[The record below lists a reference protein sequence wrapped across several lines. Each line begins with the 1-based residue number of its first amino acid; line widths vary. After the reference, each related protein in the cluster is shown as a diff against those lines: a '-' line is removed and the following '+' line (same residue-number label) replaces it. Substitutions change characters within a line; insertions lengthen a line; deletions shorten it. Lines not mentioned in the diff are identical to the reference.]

1 MANARCVCVWEM
13 GSRRRPPADCAAL
26 FLCFVLK
33 IRWRCWTYQPG
44 CSVRVCCSLS
54 TFRWNF
60 RSVSLRESSLK
71 NQEARSREKL
81 LSSVSLNSPIYRY
94 KKIFIIHLYYYY
106 YHNFSKILILF
117 ILLLKHFHT
126 HLLIHYLFIVYICTR
141 TYIFC

>member
-44 CSVRVCCSLS
+44 CGVRVCCSLS

-81 LSSVSLNSPIYRY
+81 LSSVSLNFPIY